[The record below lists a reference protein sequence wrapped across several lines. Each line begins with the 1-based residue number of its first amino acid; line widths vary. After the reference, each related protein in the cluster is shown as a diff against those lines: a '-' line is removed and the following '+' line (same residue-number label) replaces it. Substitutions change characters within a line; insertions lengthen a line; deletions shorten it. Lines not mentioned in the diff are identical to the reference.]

1 VRPLGKASLEKE
13 NPEMADHR
21 GAPGAPAGA
30 RVHTRGVVFV
40 HSCPRALAS
49 HVEWGLADVLRLPV
63 TLDWA
68 GQPVEPGTLRSE
80 LSWSGEP
87 GTAARIV
94 STLSGWGRLRFEV
107 TEEATARSEGERFS
121 VTPSL
126 GVFRGVIGVH
136 GDIQVPEERLRGAI
150 ARATLAGAVLED
162 EITALLGG
170 PWDAELEVFRY
181 AGEGTPVRWLHQV
194 VS

>member
-1 VRPLGKASLEKE
+1 
-13 NPEMADHR
+13 MADPR

-30 RVHTRGVVFV
+30 RVQTRGVLFV

-49 HVEWGLADVLRLPV
+49 HVEWAVADVLRQPV
-63 TLDWA
+63 SLDWA
-68 GQPVEPGTLRSE
+68 AQPVEPGTLRSE
-80 LSWSGEP
+80 LSWTGEP
-87 GTAARIV
+87 GTASRIV
-94 STLSGWGRLRFEV
+94 SDLAHWGRLRIEV
-107 TEEATARSEGERFS
+107 TEEATARTEGERFS
-121 VTPSL
+121 VTPRL
-126 GVFRGVIGVH
+126 GVFRALVGVH

-150 ARATLAGAVLED
+150 ARAALSGAHLED
-162 EITALLGG
+162 EIGTLLGG

>member
-1 VRPLGKASLEKE
+1 
-13 NPEMADHR
+13 MADHR
-21 GAPGAPAGA
+21 GAPGAPTGV
-30 RVHTRGVVFV
+30 RVQTRGVVFL

-49 HVEWGLADVLRLPV
+49 HVEWALADVLRQPV

-68 GQPVEPGTLRSE
+68 AQPVEPGTLRSE
-80 LSWSGEP
+80 LSWTGEP
-87 GTAARIV
+87 GTASRIV
-94 STLSGWGRLRFEV
+94 SDLAHWGRLRIEV
-107 TEEATARSEGERFS
+107 TEEATARTEGERFS
-121 VTPSL
+121 VTPRL
-126 GVFRGVIGVH
+126 GVFRALIGVH

-150 ARATLAGAVLED
+150 ARAALSGADLED
-162 EITALLGG
+162 EIGTLLGG

>member
-1 VRPLGKASLEKE
+1 
-13 NPEMADHR
+13 MTDHR
-21 GAPGAPAGA
+21 GALGAPSGA
-30 RVHTRGVVFV
+30 RVQTRGVVFV

-49 HVEWGLADVLRLPV
+49 HVEWGLAEVLRTPV

-68 GQPVEPGTLRSE
+68 AQPVEPGTLRSE
-80 LSWSGEP
+80 LSWTGEP
-87 GTAARIV
+87 GTASRIV
-94 STLSGWGRLRFEV
+94 SHLAGWGRLRFEV
-107 TEEATARSEGERFS
+107 TEDSTARTEGERFS
-121 VTPSL
+121 VTPRL
-126 GVFRGVIGVH
+126 GVFRAVVGVH

-150 ARATLAGAVLED
+150 ARAALSGADLED
-162 EITALLGG
+162 ELTTLLGG

>member
-1 VRPLGKASLEKE
+1 
-13 NPEMADHR
+13 MTDHR
-21 GAPGAPAGA
+21 GALGVPSGA

-49 HVEWGLADVLRLPV
+49 HVEWGLADVLRQPV

-68 GQPVEPGTLRSE
+68 GQPVEPGTVRSE
-80 LSWSGEP
+80 LSWTGEP
-87 GTAARIV
+87 GTASRIV
-94 STLSGWGRLRFEV
+94 SHLAGWGRLRFEV
-107 TEEATARSEGERFS
+107 TEEATPRTEGERFS
-121 VTPSL
+121 VTPRL
-126 GVFRGVIGVH
+126 GVFRAVVGVH
-136 GDIQVPEERLRGAI
+136 GDVQVPEERLRGAI
-150 ARATLAGAVLED
+150 ARAALSGADLED
-162 EITALLGG
+162 ELTSLLGG

>member
-1 VRPLGKASLEKE
+1 
-13 NPEMADHR
+13 MADHR
-21 GAPGAPAGA
+21 GAPSVPSGA
-30 RVHTRGVVFV
+30 RVQTRGVVFV

-49 HVEWGLADVLRLPV
+49 HVEWGLADVLRQPV

-68 GQPVEPGTLRSE
+68 AQPVEPGTLRSE
-80 LSWSGEP
+80 LSWTGEP
-87 GTAARIV
+87 GTASRIV
-94 STLSGWGRLRFEV
+94 SNLAHWGRLRIEV
-107 TEEATARSEGERFS
+107 TEEAAAGTEGERFS
-121 VTPSL
+121 VTPRL
-126 GVFRGVIGVH
+126 GVFRALIGVH

-150 ARATLAGAVLED
+150 ARAALSGADLED
-162 EITALLGG
+162 EIGALLGG